1 MHHTGTIVH
10 YWQGGSRFNRT
21 SASLR
26 VQKTLE
32 LESWKFEKR
41 NASRLTKYGPCTK
54 KVDIN
59 CPGHYLNTKN
69 EFHLC
74 AFQTSLLAPQ
84 KRKEA
89 RAGHYMAICSA
100 ALICSSDHNV
110 LRLLGDGFFINLEH
124 TSFAESIEGSLTQV
138 HSQLQ
143 SITIDIIRW
152 QITGR
157 GRLTN
162 KAKLQKVFLGVHWTK
177 GPVKRAPSWCQL
189 FAQLSPL
196 WSPPPPPALTC
207 SAQSTSTASSVTLIH
222 ILARFWEPSEPMASN
237 W

>member
-1 MHHTGTIVH
+1 MPFVSG
-10 YWQGGSRFNRT
+10 
-21 SASLR
+21 
-26 VQKTLE
+26 
-32 LESWKFEKR
+32 
-41 NASRLTKYGPCTK
+41 KYGACTQWLTLH
-54 KVDIN
+54 N
-59 CPGHYLNTKN
+59 CTGHYLNTKN
-69 EFHLC
+69 ELHLC

-89 RAGHYMAICSA
+89 RAGQYMAICSA

-138 HSQLQ
+138 HSQLP

-162 KAKLQKVFLGVHWTK
+162 KAKLQEVFLGVH
-177 GPVKRAPSWCQL
+177 
-189 FAQLSPL
+189 
-196 WSPPPPPALTC
+196 
-207 SAQSTSTASSVTLIH
+207 
-222 ILARFWEPSEPMASN
+222 
-237 W
+237 